1 MASRKSKKSGRVMSK
16 ETARVRSKRARL
28 ITIIVIIAVVV
39 VVGIVVG
46 RSSHGSSDVTLEI
59 ITWDETT
66 LSTLKGTS
74 LVLNFWAT
82 TCGPCRGELPYF
94 EAVAQESGG
103 NITVIAINVGESV
116 SRIQRF
122 FGDYE
127 PTMMLASDRNGEAFA
142 DYCQKYGNQWYIPFT
157 LFIDSEGMVKH
168 TKIGAFMSEGELW
181 GTLEDVFGIT
191 IPGTS

>member
-1 MASRKSKKSGRVMSK
+1 MGNRKSKKTGQ
-16 ETARVRSKRARL
+16 VRSKRTRL
-28 ITIIVIIAVVV
+28 IVVIAIVVILV

-46 RSSHGSSDVTLEI
+46 RSSHGSSGSTLEI

-66 LSTLKGTS
+66 LSTLRGTPV
-74 LVLNFWAT
+74 VLNLWASG
-82 TCGPCRGELPYF
+82 CGPCRGELPYF
-94 EAVAQESGG
+94 DAVAQESGG

-116 SRIQRF
+116 SKIQSF

-142 DYCQKYGNQWYIPFT
+142 DYCQKYGNQGYIPFT

-181 GTLEDVFGIT
+181 DTLEDVFGIT
-191 IPGTS
+191 IPGIS